1 VIDACLAFL
10 ERVVQRVLDG
20 VTWRRDRRMSEGEL
34 LARAGRLVGPARPR
48 ITAR

>member
-1 VIDACLAFL
+1 VIDALFAFL

-34 LARAGRLVGPARPR
+34 LARAERLVGPRRPQ